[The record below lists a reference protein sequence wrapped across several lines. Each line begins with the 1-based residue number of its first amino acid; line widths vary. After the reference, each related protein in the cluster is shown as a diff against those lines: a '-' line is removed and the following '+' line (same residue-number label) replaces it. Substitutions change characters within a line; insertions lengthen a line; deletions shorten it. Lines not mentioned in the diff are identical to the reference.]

1 MSPAEIWSRIRETR
15 PLILT
20 LTNGV
25 SRSDQAQITLAA
37 GASPIMSCCP
47 EEMAE
52 LLAGADG
59 VLINT
64 GTPGTE
70 FLRAV
75 DAVLALRPR
84 VPLVLDPVGCGA
96 SRLRE
101 DLARRC
107 LGSGL
112 VSILKGNAAELGF
125 LAGTGGCLRG
135 VDSAEEGDPAG
146 AVRNLAGAF
155 RCVAVATG
163 CRDRLSDG
171 TRERERSGAGTPGR
185 PGERHRLLPGQSR
198 GGLRRR
204 RHGSPGGGPDRLRR
218 LPPGRPP
225 GRNAGGRAGAFS
237 GGPPGRAGR
246 PGGGGPDAESLRE
259 EGILP

>member
-171 TRERERSGAGTPGR
+171 TREREIRGGDARAARVSGTGCCLGSLAAACAAVATDPLEAALTACAAFRLAARRAGMLAAGPGR
-185 PGERHRLLPGQSR
+185 FRAALPDE
-198 GGLRRR
+198 LAALEEADLT
-204 RHGSPGGGPDRLRR
+204 P
-218 LPPGRPP
+218 
-225 GRNAGGRAGAFS
+225 
-237 GGPPGRAGR
+237 
-246 PGGGGPDAESLRE
+246 ESLRE